1 MTIGRVEVSLIS
13 SLPVSKD
20 GQPQLRPL
28 PSSLSG
34 EKSRRHM
41 LAGRLLMSGTHEPVM
56 LAEIVELFGSIPHG
70 VLLDATLGMA
80 GHAMAILG
88 RHQGLQVVGIDR
100 DMMAI
105 QHANN
110 AKATLAATG
119 AARFSAVHARFD
131 AATDALRGLG
141 IHQLSGALFDL
152 GVSSPQL
159 DLAERGFSYRNEA
172 PLDMRMDRTEGV
184 SAWHVVNEY
193 SADTITDILR
203 RNADERFAKRI
214 AQAIVAARPIATTTQ
229 LAAVVTTAIPAA
241 TRRTGGHPAK
251 RTFQA
256 IRIEVNTELEILPNA
271 LRDVMSLIV
280 PGGRVA
286 VLSYHSGEDRIV
298 KQVMR
303 DAETDPTRPN
313 IATPFAHP
321 SRTAPRAWQKVRVAK
336 QPSAEEQARNPR
348 ASSARLRVM
357 ERCEVAA

>member
-1 MTIGRVEVSLIS
+1 
-13 SLPVSKD
+13 
-20 GQPQLRPL
+20 
-28 PSSLSG
+28 
-34 EKSRRHM
+34 
-41 LAGRLLMSGTHEPVM
+41 
-56 LAEIVELFGSIPHG
+56 

-110 AKATLAATG
+110 AKATLAATD

-214 AQAIVAARPIATTTQ
+214 AQAIVAARPITTTTQ

-256 IRIEVNTELEILPNA
+256 IRIEVNSELEILPN
-271 LRDVMSLIV
+271 VV
-280 PGGRVA
+280 PQRRRPHRQTGHARRRNRPDAPQHRHPICSSVA
-286 VLSYHSGEDRIV
+286 HG
-298 KQVMR
+298 
-303 DAETDPTRPN
+303 PPC
-313 IATPFAHP
+313 
-321 SRTAPRAWQKVRVAK
+321 VAK
-336 QPSAEEQARNPR
+336 SEGGETTECRGASA
-348 ASSARLRVM
+348 
-357 ERCEVAA
+357 